1 MKAPAGYMINTQ
13 TCRFGGVS
21 MSDEGRQYI
30 PKDGEEPNFEELSE
44 NERMDYVTS
53 RIESKLLDYDGY
65 DFTMR
70 QSRALNI
77 FFELSQELRGRE
89 MFYTVCMAIPRI
101 LLRLESSIYIL
112 EDEETFS
119 LAGCST
125 GRCTMEPTRTWSHEF
140 SDRVVLSGNYLFIPI
155 FGNPEYNDMLP
166 FIPPHDIIGSF
177 VMSPCSSLGGH
188 AQLFLEKYVN
198 RIGFQLHHR
207 IVRARNKE
215 HIAFIKSMVQDIGHN
230 VIVPNMYFKLYF
242 NRLKR
247 QIEELHIS
255 TAKVLGMMNDCGRE
269 DCIVEGNHLATTAAG
284 IEAQYQEIYSH
295 YESTSMFLETL
306 LRRRHF
312 EEGRYVLDKREVG
325 LNQSVLEPLVERFRL
340 RFEERGIEL
349 VPALFGESDE
359 TIRLV
364 MDRGLISQVFDNL
377 FNNAF
382 KYTEDAVLPDGRS
395 GKFVSYGWHVLK
407 NYFSSG
413 CSGVRI
419 WISSTG
425 RPLDLNDA
433 MEVFKPGFRA
443 GNATCQSGSGRGLYF
458 VRQVVELHDGQVGY
472 SHTEK
477 GNEFYI
483 VLPLGKEGC

>member
-1 MKAPAGYMINTQ
+1 
-13 TCRFGGVS
+13 
-21 MSDEGRQYI
+21 
-30 PKDGEEPNFEELSE
+30 
-44 NERMDYVTS
+44 
-53 RIESKLLDYDGY
+53 
-65 DFTMR
+65 
-70 QSRALNI
+70 
-77 FFELSQELRGRE
+77 
-89 MFYTVCMAIPRI
+89 
-101 LLRLESSIYIL
+101 
-112 EDEETFS
+112 
-119 LAGCST
+119 
-125 GRCTMEPTRTWSHEF
+125 
-140 SDRVVLSGNYLFIPI
+140 
-155 FGNPEYNDMLP
+155 MLP
-166 FIPPHDIIGSF
+166 FVPPHNIIGSF
-177 VMSPCSSLGGH
+177 VMSPCDGLGGH

-247 QIEELHIS
+247 QIEELHLS
-255 TAKVLGMMNDCGRE
+255 TARVLGMMSDCGRK
-269 DCIVEGNHLATTAAG
+269 DCIDEGNRLAAIATG

-295 YESTSMFLETL
+295 YETTSMFLETL

-325 LNQSVLEPLVERFRL
+325 LHLSIIEPLVERFRL
-340 RFEERGIEL
+340 RFEERGIKL

-359 TIRLV
+359 AIRLV
-364 MDRGLISQVFDNL
+364 VDRGLISQVFDNL

-395 GKFVSYGWHVLK
+395 GKFVSYGWQTIK
-407 NYFSSG
+407 DYFAPE
-413 CSGVRI
+413 CPGVRI
-419 WISSTG
+419 WVSSTG

-443 GNATCQSGSGRGLYF
+443 DNATRQSGSGRGLYF

-472 SHTEK
+472 SHSEK
-477 GNEFYI
+477 GNEFYV
-483 VLPLGKEGC
+483 VLPLAQESG